1 MKFEYAWTDVWKLGS
16 QGPRMKEEGF
26 GRYNL
31 SVTNTIV
38 VDGPQHERTTTSSYS
53 KEDYGDGYYLLE
65 IYGYYVEKSGGIWK
79 LFYKSASTA
88 IAVND
93 PERTTDTAYCFDV
106 ITPDSSV
113 SPNVQFTGNTAIYG
127 YTYAQI
133 KADVEAIET
142 QTNTYQ
148 WYRATKEN
156 PSSNG
161 EKIEGA
167 ASTILPIEDGYD
179 AGRYYYYLGVTSR
192 EASNNDVIQ
201 TNHPVTFTVEKT
213 AFTITPEDKVRTKIY
228 DAKPFTQQAIPSV
241 KEGSIVLYSLDCRT
255 WKQDQPYITDAGV
268 LNVKAKVEHPNHE
281 TVTIDY
287 TLEIIPRKV
296 TLTSATAKKQ
306 YDGKPL
312 TNKTVVVSGE
322 GFVSKEGTTY
332 KVTGTITDVG
342 SNKNTF
348 TYTLYKGTKKENY
361 QITTV

>member
-1 MKFEYAWTDVWKLGS
+1 MKK
-16 QGPRMKEEGF
+16 M
-26 GRYNL
+26 
-31 SVTNTIV
+31 
-38 VDGPQHERTTTSSYS
+38 
-53 KEDYGDGYYLLE
+53 
-65 IYGYYVEKSGGIWK
+65 YVEQDLTSNAAMEGLLNEDTLTYTLTRDAGENAGS
-79 LFYKSASTA
+79 YK
-88 IAVND
+88 
-93 PERTTDTAYCFDV
+93 
-106 ITPDSSV
+106 ITPHGDSIQKNCEV
-113 SPNVQFTGNTAIYG
+113 
-127 YTYAQI
+127 
-133 KADVEAIET
+133 
-142 QTNTYQ
+142 TYQ
-148 WYRATKEN
+148 TGSLTITE
-156 PSSNG
+156 SNLMKL
-161 EKIEGA
+161 EA
-167 ASTILPIEDGYD
+167 AS
-179 AGRYYYYLGVTSR
+179 S
-192 EASNNDVIQ
+192 
-201 TNHPVTFTVEKT
+201 K
-213 AFTITPEDKVRTKIY
+213 KVY

-268 LNVKAKVEHPNHE
+268 LNVKAKVEHPNYE

-342 SNKNTF
+342 SIKNTF